1 MDKKI
6 TFGTIPGISVGTVF
20 GSYAEMN
27 AAGVH
32 RSTMGGISGRS
43 AVGADSIVLSGGY
56 EDDIDEGDV
65 IVYTGSGG
73 RDASGRHVSDQT
85 LSRFNLALTVN
96 EREGHPI
103 RLIRG
108 KDTRSKFAPA
118 SGYRYDGLV
127 RVTSHWHERGKSGF
141 MVWRF
146 RLEQITESTDG
157 GAYGGAS
164 PTSATPTGNSAP
176 QRVPTTIQRIIR
188 DTRVGKAV
196 KAAYDYKCQVC
207 GVRLDTGA
215 GPYAEAAHVRP
226 LGQPHNGPDVPQ
238 NVICLCPNHHVLFDL
253 GAFSVADDYSLIGIN
268 GRLTVRP
275 DHGLE
280 SAHLRYHREHYFQK
294 N

>member
-1 MDKKI
+1 MDKQI
-6 TFGTIPGISVGTVF
+6 TFGAIPRIAVGTVF
-20 GSYAEMN
+20 SSYAEMN

-65 IVYTGSGG
+65 VVYTGSGG

-85 LSRFNLALTVN
+85 LTRFNLALTVN

-108 KDTRSKFAPA
+108 KDTRSRFAPA

-127 RVTSHWHERGKSGF
+127 RVTSHWHEKGKSGF

-146 RLEQITESTDG
+146 RLEQITESTG
-157 GAYGGAS
+157 IGSNPSA
-164 PTSATPTGNSAP
+164 ATPTGNFAP

-188 DTRVGKAV
+188 DTKVGKAV

-253 GAFSVADDYSLIGIN
+253 GAFSVADDYSLIGMD
-268 GRLTVRP
+268 GRLAVGP
-275 DHGLE
+275 DHGLD

-294 N
+294 K